1 MESDK
6 KKIKEITE
14 RVLTSNTTSDLLVQD
29 IETHL
34 PTVGKQYRGMVKNIN
49 SKMPAIN
56 KSLENFYKSKSQLSY
71 ATIDVTYLTPERQM
85 YGILVEIETTKSAI
99 EENMMNM
106 KKKEILIEKRRKK
119 LLETNDDTEKKLLE
133 ANIMHMEIGNK
144 NSMKYLRGAI
154 RKLNYF
160 TNLYE
165 HFLEKIGKKEITEE
179 DYEKGEIKHH
189 IFTAMKQALH
199 AARASGGRID
209 EGNYIY
215 LFDIGINGATAQ
227 VLLTEYLMQEE
238 ELIKEGRYPTQEM
251 TLQFLEKCYKVFK
264 DDVVLGVEKKNFIVL
279 DEESLAMRNKNGKKN
294 S

>member
-1 MESDK
+1 MERDK
-6 KKIKEITE
+6 KNIKEITE
-14 RVLTSNTTSDLLVQD
+14 RVLTSNSTSDLLVQD

-209 EGNYIY
+209 EGNY
-215 LFDIGINGATAQ
+215 
-227 VLLTEYLMQEE
+227 LMQEE

>member
-14 RVLTSNTTSDLLVQD
+14 RVLTSNNTSDLLVQD

-119 LLETNDDTEKKLLE
+119 LLETKDDTEKKLLE

-179 DYEKGEIKHH
+179 DYERGEIKHH

-238 ELIKEGRYPTQEM
+238 ELLKEGRYPTQEM

>member
-29 IETHL
+29 IENHL

-85 YGILVEIETTKSAI
+85 YGILVEIETTKNAI

-279 DEESLAMRNKNGKKN
+279 DKESLAMRNKNGKKN

>member
-14 RVLTSNTTSDLLVQD
+14 RVLTSNNTSDLLVQD

>member
-251 TLQFLEKCYKVFK
+251 
-264 DDVVLGVEKKNFIVL
+264 FI
-279 DEESLAMRNKNGKKN
+279 
-294 S
+294 

>member
-1 MESDK
+1 
-6 KKIKEITE
+6 
-14 RVLTSNTTSDLLVQD
+14 
-29 IETHL
+29 
-34 PTVGKQYRGMVKNIN
+34 
-49 SKMPAIN
+49 
-56 KSLENFYKSKSQLSY
+56 
-71 ATIDVTYLTPERQM
+71 
-85 YGILVEIETTKSAI
+85 
-99 EENMMNM
+99 
-106 KKKEILIEKRRKK
+106 
-119 LLETNDDTEKKLLE
+119 
-133 ANIMHMEIGNK
+133 
-144 NSMKYLRGAI
+144 MKYLRGAI

>member
-14 RVLTSNTTSDLLVQD
+14 RVLTSNNTSDLLVQD

-165 HFLEKIGKKEITEE
+165 HFLKKIGKKEITEE

-238 ELIKEGRYPTQEM
+238 ELLKEGRYPTQEM

>member
-6 KKIKEITE
+6 KKIKEIRE

-29 IETHL
+29 IENHL

-85 YGILVEIETTKSAI
+85 YGILVEIETTKNAI

-144 NSMKYLRGAI
+144 YGAVA
-154 RKLNYF
+154 KAVMDF
-160 TNLYE
+160 
-165 HFLEKIGKKEITEE
+165 
-179 DYEKGEIKHH
+179 EKGEIKHH

-279 DEESLAMRNKNGKKN
+279 DKESLAMRNKNGKKN

>member
-29 IETHL
+29 IENHL

-85 YGILVEIETTKSAI
+85 YGILVEIETTKNAI

-133 ANIMHMEIGNK
+133 ANIMHMEIG
-144 NSMKYLRGAI
+144 MKKE
-154 RKLNYF
+154 KLN
-160 TNLYE
+160 
-165 HFLEKIGKKEITEE
+165 IT
-179 DYEKGEIKHH
+179 
-189 IFTAMKQALH
+189 
-199 AARASGGRID
+199 S
-209 EGNYIY
+209 
-215 LFDIGINGATAQ
+215 
-227 VLLTEYLMQEE
+227 
-238 ELIKEGRYPTQEM
+238 
-251 TLQFLEKCYKVFK
+251 LQL
-264 DDVVLGVEKKNFIVL
+264 
-279 DEESLAMRNKNGKKN
+279 
-294 S
+294 